1 MPAPRSFSLA
11 LGLVM
16 IALGAFIAIRAL
28 WLGASVTRQP
38 LLDVGFALF
47 FLLRGALYLR
57 AARRVAVPPVGPG
70 GGPAAGPR

>member
-1 MPAPRSFSLA
+1 MPVPRTFSLV

-16 IALGAFIAIRAL
+16 IALGAFVAIRAL
-28 WLGASVTRQP
+28 WVGASVTRQP

-57 AARRVAVPPVGPG
+57 AARRPAVPP
-70 GGPAAGPR
+70 AGPR